1 MIDRLKMFSDDLLVL
16 NSKGTL
22 PTQKSGQI
30 FSFLFIPP
38 FHQNNALNNPI
49 RCVLLLI
56 GCDVRWWHKG
66 CGWGV
71 CVNSL
76 GKHKSRFAIVPMG
89 ARCCRRE
96 AACGAV
102 KQFDIVII
110 FQLANGLTDCAG
122 SHAQIRLI
130 RYLS

>member
-1 MIDRLKMFSDDLLVL
+1 MIGCLKMVLDDLLVL

-56 GCDVRWWHKG
+56 GYDVLWWIKG
-66 CGWGV
+66 TGGEFV
-71 CVNSL
+71 F
-76 GKHKSRFAIVPMG
+76 R
-89 ARCCRRE
+89 
-96 AACGAV
+96 
-102 KQFDIVII
+102 
-110 FQLANGLTDCAG
+110 
-122 SHAQIRLI
+122 
-130 RYLS
+130 